1 MNTQLK
7 KNIDYVIN
15 EQGDLVFTATFLL
28 KRGFCCQS
36 GCQNCP
42 YDYSKKCD
50 PNVPAEFQSSWSDDA
65 SEDDSDLD

>member
-7 KNIDYVIN
+7 KNIDYIIN
-15 EQGDLVFTATFLL
+15 ESGDLVFTAAFLL

-42 YDYSKKCD
+42 YEYSKKID
-50 PNVPAEFQSSWSDDA
+50 PSFPAEFQSSWSETDLSDDP
-65 SEDDSDLD
+65 END

>member
-7 KNIDYVIN
+7 KNVDYVIN
-15 EQGDLVFTATFLL
+15 EDGDLVFTAAFLL

-36 GCQNCP
+36 GCKNCP

-50 PNVPAEFQSSWSDDA
+50 PNIPAEFQSSWSIED
-65 SEDDSDLD
+65 SENNEEDD